1 MAKQIEH
8 LSLNI
13 IGLLRE
19 EGQQNYVDENL
30 FISMSVVEF
39 QQKNLRTGQPYRVEN
54 GRMVCVTAGWT
65 RCVVNLQEYRLEERM
80 MLVIPPDSIFEVI
93 EHSDDFDMQAMSL
106 KDMPQMTHFGRSTQ
120 IRADDDEWRLTQEYF
135 ALIWHEAHR
144 EPLLPD
150 VVKHLQAAL
159 LLELERIGS
168 QQEQKRLASASR
180 QEKMLS
186 NFTELVNQ
194 YGTRERKIEFYAD
207 RLCLTPNH
215 LGAVIKQASGMTVMQ
230 WVNRHT
236 IQLAKVMLRYTDLPV
251 WEIGERLN
259 FANPSFF
266 SKFFKKEA
274 GMTPG
279 EYRKHR

>member
-19 EGQQNYVDENL
+19 EGQQNYVDENI

-54 GRMVCVTAGWT
+54 GRMVCVTSGWT
-65 RCVVNLQEYRLEERM
+65 RCIVNLQEYRLEERM
-80 MLVIPPDSIFEVI
+80 MLVIPPDSIFEII

-106 KDMPQMTHFGRSTQ
+106 KDMPQMAHFGRSTV
-120 IRADDDEWRLTQEYF
+120 IRANEDEWRLTQEYF
-135 ALIWHEAHR
+135 GVIWLEVHR
-144 EPLLPD
+144 QPLQPEL
-150 VVKHLQAAL
+150 VKHLQAAML
-159 LLELERIGS
+159 IELERIGS
-168 QQEQKRLASASR
+168 RQEQQRLASASR
-180 QEKMLS
+180 QETMLN
-186 NFTELVNQ
+186 NFIELVYQ

-266 SKFFKKEA
+266 SKFFKKET
-274 GMTPG
+274 GMTPRM
-279 EYRKHR
+279 YRMS

>member
-1 MAKQIEH
+1 MTKQIEQ

-19 EGQQNYVDENL
+19 EGQQNYVDDNI

-54 GRMVCVTAGWT
+54 GRMVCVTSGWT
-65 RCVVNLQEYRLEERM
+65 RCIVNLEEYRLEERM
-80 MLVIPPDSIFEVI
+80 MLVFPPDSIFEI
-93 EHSDDFDMQAMSL
+93 LEHSDDFDMQAMSL
-106 KDMPQMTHFGRSTQ
+106 KDMPQMTHMGHCGF
-120 IRADDDEWRLTQEYF
+120 IHANEDEWRLTQEYF
-135 ALIWHEAHR
+135 ALLWHEVHR

-159 LLELERIGS
+159 LLELERIADG
-168 QQEQKRLASASR
+168 QEHQRQASLSR
-180 QEKMLS
+180 QERT
-186 NFTELVNQ
+186 FHRFIDLVNQ
-194 YGTRERKIEFYAD
+194 YGTRERKIDFYAD

-215 LGAVIKQASGMTVMQ
+215 LGAVVKHASGMTVMQ

-251 WEIGERLN
+251 WEIAERLN

-279 EYRKHR
+279 KYRAD